1 MLWLIIQ
8 YKVTLNISLKMIK
21 IVKDHKKVNHI
32 SGLTF
37 QQILHMPDSI
47 TNFNTAVNLMRLIT
61 YLTNGKVKIDYV
73 EQDHAN
79 GISGL
84 SLTHLV
90 EFTEKGGK
98 SWENIDDVILLG
110 QIVGIFE

>member
-1 MLWLIIQ
+1 
-8 YKVTLNISLKMIK
+8 MIK
-21 IVKDHKKVNHI
+21 IMKNHKNVTQI

-37 QQILHMPDSI
+37 PQMLHMPDSI
-47 TNFNTAVNLMRLIT
+47 TNFNTAINLMRLIT
-61 YLTNGKVKIDYV
+61 YLTNGKIKIDYV
-73 EQDHAN
+73 EQDHAY
-79 GISGL
+79 GVSGL
-84 SLTHLV
+84 SLPHLV